1 MKTLGPQNTTPNARD
16 DEELGEEEY
25 DEFTML
31 ERLETLR
38 EDMED
43 LGVTNLPELI
53 ERIEEL
59 HRSLDKQI

>member
-1 MKTLGPQNTTPNARD
+1 MKTPDPRHSILSERD
-16 DEELGEEEY
+16 DEAFGTEEY
-25 DEFTML
+25 DEFALL

-43 LGVTNLPELI
+43 LGITTLQELI

-59 HRSLDKQI
+59 HRQLDHE

>member
-1 MKTLGPQNTTPNARD
+1 MKTPDPQNSTPNERD
-16 DEELGEEEY
+16 DEEFCAQDY

-43 LGVTNLPELI
+43 LGVTNLSELI
-53 ERIEEL
+53 ERIEKL
-59 HRSLDKQI
+59 HRSLDG